1 MQVFKKNKGRRQGF
15 VATQLHPRSVKQE
28 VTSLFRQLAEGS
40 LGTSPNT
47 HRHTWREMNHKR

>member
-47 HRHTWREMNHKR
+47 HRHT